1 MTTKTLDILKL
12 LRAKSIIDM
21 DFMIAELMIK
31 DCSEK
36 TKKKIQFIAR
46 IRARFKGWE
55 KNYKIPNI
63 NGLGRPLT
71 KYEMLEI
78 VNEGMYD

>member
-12 LRAKSIIDM
+12 LRSKSIIDM
-21 DFMIAELMIK
+21 DFMIAELLIK
-31 DCSEK
+31 DNSEK

-46 IRARFKGWE
+46 IRARLKGWE